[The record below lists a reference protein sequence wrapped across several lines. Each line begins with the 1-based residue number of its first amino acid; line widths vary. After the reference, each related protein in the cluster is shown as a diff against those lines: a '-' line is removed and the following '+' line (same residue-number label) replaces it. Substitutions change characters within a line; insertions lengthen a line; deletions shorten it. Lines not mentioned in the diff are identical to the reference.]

1 MKTADLVV
9 IGSGPGGYVACLRA
23 AQLGMKVICVESR
36 PTLGGT
42 CLNIGC
48 IPSKAL
54 LHSSHLYEE
63 ITHHSHDHGFAIST
77 IKLQLDKMMARK
89 QSIVTKNTRGIEY
102 LFKSKHIEH
111 IHGHGWFDHNS
122 LAADGRR
129 ITSVKQEGGST
140 TQITSQYVVI
150 ATGSTPRQLPELA
163 PFDHNVIC
171 SSEDALSFT
180 NVPKKLAVI
189 GGGVIGLELGT
200 VWHRLG
206 ADVEIYE
213 TAATLLPTMDQSLS
227 TFILKHL
234 KKSGIKFH
242 LQATVSSIKTSANKA
257 TLQFKLPDQSM
268 QEASFD
274 KVLISV
280 GRAPNTHGLGL
291 ASLAP
296 SQLTDTGGR
305 IIVDSGFA
313 TKAPGI
319 YAIGDVIQGP
329 MLAHKAEAEGVAV
342 AELLAGKPSYLNYQT
357 IPNVVYTWPELAAVG
372 LTLKQLQERKIP
384 VTKSSFSLRGNAR
397 AKVWGEDGGF
407 INMYS
412 HPESDQI
419 LGAHLASPHASELIA
434 EIGLAMNFQAT
445 AEDIYR
451 TCHAHPSVSEAIK
464 EAALGCDHQTLH
476 N

>member
-36 PTLGGT
+36 STLGGT

-63 ITHHSHDHGFAIST
+63 LTKHGHDHGFAVST

-89 QSIVTKNTRGIEY
+89 QTIVTKNTRGIEY
-102 LFKSKHIEH
+102 LFKSNQIEH
-111 IHGHGWFDHNS
+111 IHGHGWFDQNS
-122 LAADGRR
+122 LTNDGRR
-129 ITSVKQEGGST
+129 ITSIKQESGST
-140 TQITSQYVVI
+140 TQIMSRYVLI
-150 ATGSTPRQLPELA
+150 ATGSTPRELPKLA
-163 PFDHNVIC
+163 PFDQSIIC
-171 SSEDALSFT
+171 SSEDTLSFT
-180 NVPKKLAVI
+180 TVPKKLAVI

-213 TAATLLPTMDQSLS
+213 AATTLLPSMDTSLS

-242 LQATVSSIKTSANKA
+242 LQATVSSIKTSANQA
-257 TLQFKLPDQSM
+257 AVQFKLPDQPT
-268 QEASFD
+268 QEANFD

-280 GRAPNTHGLGL
+280 GRVANTQGLGL
-291 ASLAP
+291 TNLTSET
-296 SQLTDTGGR
+296 LTDPLGR
-305 IIVDSGFA
+305 LIVDSQFA

-342 AELLAGKPSYLNYQT
+342 AELLAGQTAYLNYET
-357 IPNVVYTWPELAAVG
+357 IPHVVYTWPELAAVG
-372 LTLKQLQERKIP
+372 LTLQQLHERKIP

-412 HPESDQI
+412 HAETGQI

-464 EAALGCDHQTLH
+464 EAALGCNHQTLH